1 MAYWN
6 SSKNNMIPYARQHI
20 SRRDIAAVAAAAGSD
35 WLTQGPRVRDFETAL
50 AAYCGARYAVA
61 CSSGTAG
68 LHLAYLAAGI
78 GKGDEIITSPNTFA
92 ATANMALATGARP
105 VFCDIRMD
113 TYNLDEQDIAKRIT
127 KKTKAIVPVHF
138 AGQAADMPAIK
149 SIAKKHKL
157 LIIEDACHALGARL
171 GKERVGSCKYSDMAV
186 FSFHAVKPITT
197 AEGGAILTNS
207 KKYYEKLVL
216 LRSHGVKKDKNGFNV
231 MTELGYNYRLT
242 ELQAALGLSQLKKLN
257 AFIRKRRAAVRVY
270 EQGLKDLE
278 AIILPQEAAGNY
290 SGWHV
295 YVIRT
300 KKASDRLPLYRHLQK
315 LGIGANFHFP
325 AVYSHPYY
333 QELGYTKN
341 SCPNMEAYHKTAITL
356 PLYPDL
362 TGTEIRRVIRAIK
375 DFYAG

>member
-1 MAYWN
+1 
-6 SSKNNMIPYARQHI
+6 MIPYARHHI
-20 SRRDIAAVAAAAGSD
+20 SKHDIAAVAAAVGSD
-35 WLTQGPRVRDFETAL
+35 WLTQGPRVHDFEAAL
-50 AAYCGARYAVA
+50 AAYCGARFAVA

-78 GKGDEIITSPNTFA
+78 GKDDEIITSPNTFA

-113 TYNLDEQDIAKRIT
+113 TYNLDEQDIDKRIT

-138 AGQAADMPAIK
+138 AGQAADMSAIK

-157 LIIEDACHALGARL
+157 LIIEDACHALGARQ
-171 GKERVGSCKYSDMAV
+171 GKERIGSCKYSDMAV

-257 AFIRKRRAAVRVY
+257 AFIRKRRAAVRAY
-270 EQGLKDLE
+270 EQGLKNLE

-315 LGIGANFHFP
+315 SGIGANFHFP